1 MKHSVVLILAFA
13 LFFNARVFAAL
24 GNNENEIENFFGKPV
39 RQGAPDKRGITTN
52 IYQKGNYVI
61 LVQFLG
67 HLSLAESYARADK
80 HELAQKEIDAF
91 LDGSS
96 NGLEWKKKDPA
107 KLEWERSDHKAKAW
121 CAVVGQLPTLLVQAK
136 LATY

>member
-1 MKHSVVLILAFA
+1 MKRSLVLILTFA
-13 LFFNARVFAAL
+13 LFFSARAFAAL
-24 GNNENEIENFFGKPV
+24 GNNENEIENYFGKPV
-39 RQGAPDKRGITTN
+39 RQGAADKRGVTTN
-52 IYQKGNYVI
+52 LYQKGNYVI
-61 LVQFLG
+61 LVQFLK

-96 NGLEWKKKDPA
+96 NGLEWKKDPA

-136 LATY
+136 LTAY